1 MSYISTKLK
10 EDIEIHKIIT
20 IHYFEY
26 MKHFYFK
33 GECHNFWEFLCVDKG
48 KIQVTAGDNKYILKK
63 GDMIFHKPMEFHAL
77 RSIGDIAPNLVVISF
92 ESTSPDIKLFE
103 NKIFTIN
110 PEQKR
115 ILSNILSEARKA
127 FSTPIDIPSVEQIS
141 HSENAPFGSEQLIRI
156 YIEMLLISLARDMK
170 SIQVD
175 PNEKLYTAVSNEK
188 AYAIDG
194 ILSYLESHI
203 FERLTIKQ
211 ICSDNLISR
220 TSLETL
226 FNEEK
231 GCGVIDYFNKMK
243 IDRAREIIRSGTRS
257 ITEISN
263 ILSYSSPQY
272 FSKQFKML
280 SGMSPKEY
288 EKSIKSLSE
297 SFLEYTK

>member
-1 MSYISTKLK
+1 
-10 EDIEIHKIIT
+10 
-20 IHYFEY
+20 
-26 MKHFYFK
+26 
-33 GECHNFWEFLCVDKG
+33 
-48 KIQVTAGDNKYILKK
+48 
-63 GDMIFHKPMEFHAL
+63 
-77 RSIGDIAPNLVVISF
+77 
-92 ESTSPDIKLFE
+92 
-103 NKIFTIN
+103 
-110 PEQKR
+110 
-115 ILSNILSEARKA
+115 
-127 FSTPIDIPSVEQIS
+127 
-141 HSENAPFGSEQLIRI
+141 
-156 YIEMLLISLARDMK
+156 MLLISLARDMK

-175 PNEKLYTAVSNEK
+175 PKEKLYTAVSNEK

-211 ICSDNLISR
+211 ICNDNLISR
-220 TSLETL
+220 TSLEML

-243 IDRAREIIRSGTRS
+243 IDRAREIIRSGARS
-257 ITEISN
+257 ITEIST

-297 SFLEYTK
+297 GFLG